1 MLMDRIIGAFTF
13 RRAVYA
19 EVEKDTAFTTTAWI
33 LVVVVAFINQLGAA
47 ASRNLIGWLFG
58 AVAGTVFAV
67 IGFALGAFVI
77 SLVGRAAFNADVN
90 FDEMV
95 RTLGLAYV
103 WQVVGVIGILGA
115 LSPALGC
122 LTAPAV
128 LAAALLGLVAW
139 LLATKEA
146 LDLEW
151 LQTIITVIIG
161 WLVVAA
167 IMVAGGIVLG
177 LLGLGAAGVAGLLG

>member
-19 EVEKDTAFTTTAWI
+19 EVEKDTAFSTTAWI
-33 LVVVVAFINQLGAA
+33 LVVVVALINQLGAA
-47 ASRNLIGWLFG
+47 ASRNLTGWLFG
-58 AVAGTVFAV
+58 AVVGTVFAV

-77 SLVGRAAFNADVN
+77 SLVGRAAFNADVS

-103 WQVVGVIGILGA
+103 WQVVGVIGIA
-115 LSPALGC
+115 AVLSPALAC

-128 LAAALLGLVAW
+128 FVAALLGLVAW
-139 LLATKEA
+139 LVATKEA

-151 LQTIITVIIG
+151 LPTIVTVIIG

-167 IMVAGGIVLG
+167 IMVASGIVLG
-177 LLGLGAAGVAGLLG
+177 LLGLGAAGVGGLLG